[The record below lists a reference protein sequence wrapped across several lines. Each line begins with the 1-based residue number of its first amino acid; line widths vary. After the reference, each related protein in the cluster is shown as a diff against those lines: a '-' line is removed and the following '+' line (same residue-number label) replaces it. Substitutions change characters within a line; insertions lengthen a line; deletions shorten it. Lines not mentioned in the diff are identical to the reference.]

1 MVESLAA
8 AVIPWTVFDHQKSR
22 NHDCGHAILEMWS
35 GPSNDDPIQ
44 ARAAAAVAP
53 TFGAQT
59 ARHNGKTDHRETQ
72 YGLLSEIRR
81 SGLSERRQLLV
92 TVSSFVSSF
101 NREAT
106 RRRAS
111 GLGAAQIQDSEIEAF
126 ANLLE
131 RLPSNVPAGSLL
143 GGFASCIRR
152 DNAAVDV
159 EPEMA
164 EAVSA

>member
-1 MVESLAA
+1 VLPQFRISGVTPILRRDPVLRMMIRSPGFLAVAA
-8 AVIPWTVFDHQKSR
+8 AVRS
-22 NHDCGHAILEMWS
+22 S
-35 GPSNDDPIQ
+35 
-44 ARAAAAVAP
+44 

-81 SGLSERRQLLV
+81 SGLSGRRQLLV

-106 RRRAS
+106 RRRAY

-126 ANLLE
+126 ASLLE
-131 RLPSNVPAGSLL
+131 RLPSSVPAGSLL